1 MPRLRIN
8 GEAGIL
14 LAPAARLNARPSVGG
29 CAGAGRTTVRVAMPH
44 VKLPRLTHTGGHGL
58 ASAANGTEQR
68 PRIIPRPEH
77 NVSRSQ
83 ISKNALKVMYRLRD
97 AGYQAF
103 LVGGG
108 VRDLMLGREPKDFD
122 IATDAHPEDVRRLFR
137 NCRLIG
143 RRFRLAHVFFG
154 RDIVEV
160 ATFRASEDELDADDE
175 SLLLKDEEG
184 RILRDNRYGNVDD
197 DVWRR
202 DFTANSLY
210 YNIADFS
217 IWDYTGGVDDIRAG
231 VLRLIGDPDER
242 YREDPVRLLR
252 AIRFAAKLGF
262 RIEPA
267 TEAPLRLLSSLL
279 ESVPPARLFDEV
291 LKLFLGGHAVP
302 SYELL
307 RRYGHF
313 RQLFPDVDKL
323 LDSDA
328 GEPYRA
334 LLLAALQNTDQRV
347 ADDEPVTPVFLFSVL
362 LWGPVRLRAAQLEQ
376 AGESPVQALLLAAD
390 TVADAQQR
398 HVAVPR
404 RITTPMKEMMVMQ
417 LRLQK
422 TRGRRVLGMLGHPR
436 FRAAYD
442 LLCLRARIGDADPA
456 LAEFWT
462 RLQALD
468 AEARLAEVDPG
479 ARPKKAGEEA
489 EAALPEGAARPRRRR
504 RPRRRK
510 PGDGAG

>member
-1 MPRLRIN
+1 M
-8 GEAGIL
+8 
-14 LAPAARLNARPSVGG
+14 PAAPGKAAMSDLRGRL
-29 CAGAGRTTVRVAMPH
+29 AG
-44 VKLPRLTHTGGHGL
+44 LTHTGGHGL
-58 ASAANGTEQR
+58 ASAATGTETR
-68 PRIIPRPEH
+68 PEIIPRPEH
-77 NVSRSQ
+77 NVSRAQ

-108 VRDLMLGREPKDFD
+108 VRDLLLGREPKDFD
-122 IATDAHPEDVRRLFR
+122 IATDAHPDDVRRLFR

-143 RRFRLAHVFFG
+143 RRFRLAHVYFG

-160 ATFRASEDELDADDE
+160 ATFRASEDLADADNDADNDDE

-184 RILRDNRYGNVDD
+184 RILRDNRYGTIDD

-217 IWDYTGGVDDIRAG
+217 IWDYAGGVDDIRAG
-231 VLRLIGDPDER
+231 VLRLIGEPDAR

-252 AIRFAAKLGF
+252 AVRFAAKLGF
-262 RIEPA
+262 RIETA
-267 TEAPLRLLSSLL
+267 TEEPLRTLAPLL
-279 ESVPPARLFDEV
+279 ESVPPARLFDEI
-291 LKLFLGGHAVP
+291 LKLFLGGYAVP

-307 RRYGHF
+307 RRYGQF
-313 RQLFPDVDKL
+313 GQLFPAVDRL
-323 LDSDA
+323 LDSEA

-334 LLLAALQNTDQRV
+334 LLLESLGNTDQRV
-347 ADDEPVTPVFLFSVL
+347 AADEPVTPVFLFGVL
-362 LWGPVRLRAAQLEQ
+362 LWGPVRQRALHLEDQ
-376 AGESPVQALLLAAD
+376 GESPVQALLLAAD
-390 TVADAQQR
+390 EVVDAQQR
-398 HVAVPR
+398 YVSIPR

-422 TRGRRVLGMLGHPR
+422 TRGRRVLGMLAHPR

-442 LLCLRARIGDADPA
+442 FLCLRARSGDADPA

-462 RLQALD
+462 GLQGMDEDGRSAVVESGGRRAR
-468 AEARLAEVDPG
+468 AEDGESEAPAAGAGPRAEP
-479 ARPKKAGEEA
+479 ASK
-489 EAALPEGAARPRRRR
+489 PRRRR

-510 PGDGAG
+510 PGGGAD

>member
-1 MPRLRIN
+1 LATSAT
-8 GEAGIL
+8 GEA
-14 LAPAARLNARPSVGG
+14 
-29 CAGAGRTTVRVAMPH
+29 
-44 VKLPRLTHTGGHGL
+44 
-58 ASAANGTEQR
+58 QQ

-77 NVSRSQ
+77 NVSRAQ
-83 ISKNALKVMYRLRD
+83 ISQNALKVLYRLRD

-108 VRDLMLGREPKDFD
+108 VRDLLLGREPKDFD
-122 IATDAHPEDVRRLFR
+122 IATDATPEDVRRLFR

-160 ATFRASEDELDADDE
+160 ATFRASEDAFEGNGDGDGDGE
-175 SLLLKDEEG
+175 EDTSLLKDEGG
-184 RILRDNRYGNVDD
+184 RILRDNRYGTIDD
-197 DVWRR
+197 DIWRR

-217 IWDYTGGVDDIRAG
+217 IWDYCGGVEDIRAG
-231 VLRLIGDPDER
+231 VLRLIGEPEAR

-252 AIRFAAKLGF
+252 AARFAAKLGF
-262 RIEPA
+262 RLDPA
-267 TEAPLRLLSSLL
+267 TEAPVRALAPTL
-279 ESVPPARLFDEV
+279 EAVPPARLFDEV
-291 LKLFLGGHAVP
+291 LKLFLGGHSLP

-307 RRYGHF
+307 RRYGLF
-313 RQLFPDVDKL
+313 GQLFPEVNEL
-323 LDSDA
+323 LDSEA

-362 LWGPVRLRAAQLEQ
+362 LWGPVRQRAARLEEQ
-376 AGESPVQALLLAAD
+376 GEMPLQALLLAAD
-390 TVADAQQR
+390 EVVDGQQR
-398 HVAVPR
+398 YVAIPR
-404 RITTPMKEMMVMQ
+404 RITAPMKEMMVMQ

-422 TRGRRVLGMLGHPR
+422 TRGRRVLGLIGQAR

-442 LLCLRARIGDADPA
+442 FLCLRALAGDADPA

-462 RLQALD
+462 DLQAMD
-468 AEARLAEVDPG
+468 APAREAAVDPG
-479 ARPKKAGEEA
+479 GRRSGGRSRPVED
-489 EAALPEGAARPRRRR
+489 GAAESTETATAAEPAEKRRRRR

-510 PGDGAG
+510 PGGGGAGGAGGAG

>member
-1 MPRLRIN
+1 
-8 GEAGIL
+8 
-14 LAPAARLNARPSVGG
+14 LARAA
-29 CAGAGRTTVRVAMPH
+29 T
-44 VKLPRLTHTGGHGL
+44 
-58 ASAANGTEQR
+58 GTETG

-77 NVSRSQ
+77 NVSRAQ
-83 ISKNALKVMYRLRD
+83 ISKNALKVLYRLRD

-108 VRDLMLGREPKDFD
+108 VRDLLLGREPKDFD

-143 RRFRLAHVFFG
+143 RRFRLAHVYFG

-160 ATFRASEDELDADDE
+160 ATFRSSEDELAPDE
-175 SLLLKDEEG
+175 SLLVKDDEG
-184 RILRDNRYGNVDD
+184 RILRDNRYGEIGE

-217 IWDYTGGVDDIRAG
+217 IWDYTGGVEDIRAG
-231 VLRLIGDPDER
+231 VMRLIGEPEDR

-252 AIRFAAKLGF
+252 AVRFAAKLGF
-262 RIEPA
+262 RIE
-267 TEAPLRLLSSLL
+267 SSSESPVRELGFLL

-291 LKLFLGGHAVP
+291 LKLFLGGYAVA

-307 RRYGHF
+307 RHYDHF
-313 RQLFPDVDKL
+313 GQLFPAVDAL
-323 LDSDA
+323 LDSEA

-334 LLLAALQNTDQRV
+334 LLLEALQNTDRRV

-362 LWGPVRLRAAQLEQ
+362 LWGPVCRRAAQLQER
-376 AGESPVQALLLAAD
+376 GESPVQALLLAAD
-390 TVADAQQR
+390 EVGDEQQR
-398 HVAVPR
+398 HVAIPR
-404 RITTPMKEMMVMQ
+404 RITTPMKEMMVLQ

-442 LLCLRARIGDADPA
+442 LLCLRAQVGDADPA

-462 RLQALD
+462 RLQTLD
-468 AEARLAEVDPG
+468 EDARVAEVDPG
-479 ARPKKAGEEA
+479 GRRKSTDKAAAEG
-489 EAALPEGAARPRRRR
+489 EAAPDAERPPRSRRRR

-510 PGDGAG
+510 PTGSTD

>member
-1 MPRLRIN
+1 M
-8 GEAGIL
+8 
-14 LAPAARLNARPSVGG
+14 
-29 CAGAGRTTVRVAMPH
+29 
-44 VKLPRLTHTGGHGL
+44 
-58 ASAANGTEQR
+58 ASAATGTEPG
-68 PRIIPRPEH
+68 PRIIPRPDH
-77 NVSRSQ
+77 NVSRAQ
-83 ISKNALKVMYRLRD
+83 ISQNALKVLYRLRD

-108 VRDLMLGREPKDFD
+108 VRDLLLGREPKDFD

-160 ATFRASEDELDADDE
+160 ATFRASEDDVAAEDE
-175 SLLLKDEEG
+175 SLLVKDDEG
-184 RILRDNRYGNVDD
+184 RILRDNRYGTIDD

-217 IWDYTGGVDDIRAG
+217 IWDYANGVEDIRAG
-231 VLRLIGDPDER
+231 VLRLIGDPDAR

-252 AIRFAAKLGF
+252 AVRFAAKLGF

-267 TEAPLRLLSSLL
+267 TEAPLRTHAGLL

-291 LKLFLGGHAVP
+291 LKLFLGGYAVP

-307 RRYGHF
+307 RRYGQF
-313 RQLFPDVDKL
+313 GQLFPAVDTL

-328 GEPYRA
+328 GGPYRA
-334 LLLAALQNTDQRV
+334 LLLASLANTDRRV
-347 ADDEPVTPVFLFSVL
+347 AADEPVTPVFLFSVF
-362 LWGPVRLRAAQLEQ
+362 LWGPVRKRAAQLEA
-376 AGESPVQALLLAAD
+376 AGESPLQALLLAAD
-390 TVADAQQR
+390 EIVDAQQR
-398 HVAVPR
+398 YVAIPR
-404 RITTPMKEMMVMQ
+404 RITTPMKELMAMQ
-417 LRLQK
+417 LRLQR

-442 LLCLRARIGDADPA
+442 FLCLRAGVGDADPA

-462 RLQALD
+462 GLQKMD
-468 AEARLAEVDPG
+468 EEARPAAVESGGRQP
-479 ARPKKAGEEA
+479 RAGEDAGPASDAGEGQG
-489 EAALPEGAARPRRRR
+489 PEPSAKPRRRR

-510 PGDGAG
+510 PGGGAG

>member
-1 MPRLRIN
+1 
-8 GEAGIL
+8 
-14 LAPAARLNARPSVGG
+14 
-29 CAGAGRTTVRVAMPH
+29 
-44 VKLPRLTHTGGHGL
+44 L
-58 ASAANGTEQR
+58 ASPATGTEVR

-77 NVSRSQ
+77 NVSRAQ
-83 ISKNALKVMYRLRD
+83 ISSNALKVLYRLRD

-108 VRDLMLGREPKDFD
+108 VRDLLLGREPKDFD
-122 IATDAHPEDVRRLFR
+122 IATDARPDDVRRLFR

-160 ATFRASEDELDADDE
+160 ATFRAAEGNAETEVE
-175 SLLLKDEEG
+175 SLLVKDEEG
-184 RILRDNRYGNVDD
+184 RILRDNRYGTIED

-217 IWDYTGGVDDIRAG
+217 IWDFAGGVKDIRGG
-231 VLRLIGDPDER
+231 VLRLIGEPESR

-252 AIRFAAKLGF
+252 AVRFAAKLGF
-262 RIEPA
+262 RIEPG
-267 TEAPLRLLSSLL
+267 TEGPLRRLAGLL
-279 ESVPPARLFDEV
+279 ESVPPARLFEEM

-302 SYELL
+302 SYDLL

-313 RQLFPDVDKL
+313 GQLFPAVDRL
-323 LDSDA
+323 LDSES

-334 LLLAALQNTDQRV
+334 LLLEALANTDQRV
-347 ADDEPVTPVFLFSVL
+347 AADEPVTAVFLFGVL
-362 LWGPVRLRAAQLEQ
+362 LWGPVRGRAAHLEE
-376 AGESPVQALLLAAD
+376 AGESPIQAMLLAAD
-390 TVADAQQR
+390 EVVDAQLR
-398 HVAVPR
+398 RVSIPR

-417 LRLQK
+417 LRLQR
-422 TRGRRVLGMLGHPR
+422 TRGRRVLSMLGHPR

-442 LLCLRARIGDADPA
+442 FLVLRARAGDADPK
-456 LAEFWT
+456 LAAFWSE
-462 RLQALD
+462 LQNVDED
-468 AEARLAEVDPG
+468 ARAAMVESGPRMARA
-479 ARPKKAGEEA
+479 AGTPDEPA
-489 EAALPEGAARPRRRR
+489 GVRASPRRRR

-510 PGDGAG
+510 PGGAG

>member
-1 MPRLRIN
+1 MAAPR
-8 GEAGIL
+8 G
-14 LAPAARLNARPSVGG
+14 V
-29 CAGAGRTTVRVAMPH
+29 AGRMVEFRA
-44 VKLPRLTHTGGHGL
+44 KSYRRNGL
-58 ASAANGTEQR
+58 ASAATGTDIR

-77 NVSRSQ
+77 NVSRAQ
-83 ISKNALKVMYRLRD
+83 ISNNALKVLYRLRD

-108 VRDLMLGREPKDFD
+108 VRDLLLGREPKDFD

-143 RRFRLAHVFFG
+143 RRFRLAHVYFG

-160 ATFRASEDELDADDE
+160 ATFRAADDAGDADAE
-175 SLLLKDEEG
+175 SLLVKDEEG
-184 RILRDNRYGNVDD
+184 RILRDNRYGTIED

-210 YNIADFS
+210 YNIADYS
-217 IWDYTGGVDDIRAG
+217 IWDYAGGVDDIRSG
-231 VLRLIGDPDER
+231 VLRLLGEPEAR

-252 AIRFAAKLGF
+252 AVRFAAKLGF

-267 TEAPLRLLSSLL
+267 TEEPLRRLSGLL
-279 ESVPPARLFDEV
+279 EVVPPARLFEEM

-307 RRYGHF
+307 RRYGQF
-313 RQLFPDVDKL
+313 GQLFPAVDAL

-328 GEPYRA
+328 GQPYRA
-334 LLLAALQNTDQRV
+334 LLLETLSNTDQRV
-347 ADDEPVTPVFLFSVL
+347 AEDEPVTAVFLFGVL
-362 LWGPVRLRAAQLEQ
+362 LWGPVRQRAARFEEG
-376 AGESPVQALLLAAD
+376 GESTAHALLLAAD
-390 TVADAQQR
+390 EVVDAQLR
-398 HVAVPR
+398 RVSIPR
-404 RITTPMKEMMVMQ
+404 RITTPMKEMMLMQ

-422 TRGRRVLGMLGHPR
+422 TRGRRVLSMLGHPR

-442 LLCLRARIGDADPA
+442 FLVLRARAGDADPE
-456 LAEFWT
+456 LAAFWSS
-462 RLQALD
+462 LQEHD
-468 AEARLAEVDPG
+468 EDGRLAMLESGP
-479 ARPKKAGEEA
+479 RPIRTGTPAPAAGDAA
-489 EAALPEGAARPRRRR
+489 ERMKPRRRR

-510 PGDGAG
+510 PGGDG

>member
-1 MPRLRIN
+1 MSRARI
-8 GEAGIL
+8 
-14 LAPAARLNARPSVGG
+14 
-29 CAGAGRTTVRVAMPH
+29 
-44 VKLPRLTHTGGHGL
+44 
-58 ASAANGTEQR
+58 
-68 PRIIPRPEH
+68 
-77 NVSRSQ
+77 SQ
-83 ISKNALKVMYRLRD
+83 NALKVLYRLRD

-108 VRDLMLGREPKDFD
+108 VRDLLLGREPKDFD
-122 IATDAHPEDVRRLFR
+122 IATDARPDDVRRLFR

-143 RRFRLAHVFFG
+143 RRFRLAHVYFG

-160 ATFRASEDELDADDE
+160 ATFRASEDDAEAGDE
-175 SLLLKDEEG
+175 TLLLKDEDG
-184 RILRDNRYGNVDD
+184 RILRDNRYGTIDD

-217 IWDYTGGVDDIRAG
+217 IWDYTGGVNDIRAG
-231 VLRLIGDPDER
+231 VLRLIGEPEAR

-252 AIRFAAKLGF
+252 AVRFAAKLGF

-267 TEAPLRLLSSLL
+267 TEVPLRALAASL
-279 ESVPPARLFDEV
+279 ESVPPARLFDEI

-313 RQLFPDVDKL
+313 RQLFPVVDAL
-323 LDSDA
+323 LDSEA
-328 GEPYRA
+328 GGAYRA
-334 LLLAALQNTDQRV
+334 LLLEALANTDERV
-347 ADDEPVTPVFLFSVL
+347 AADEPVTPVFLFAVL
-362 LWGPVRLRAAQLEQ
+362 LWGPVRQHAARLEE
-376 AGESPVQALLLAAD
+376 AGETPVQAMLLAAD
-390 TVADAQQR
+390 EIVDAQQR
-398 HVAVPR
+398 HVAIPR

-422 TRGRRVLGMLGHPR
+422 TRGRRVLSVLGHPR

-442 LLCLRARIGDADPA
+442 LLLLRARIGDADPG

-462 RLQALD
+462 GLQGMDDDSRAAAVQPGGRKGHGSGRPAPGPGTATAATD
-468 AEARLAEVDPG
+468 GPG
-479 ARPKKAGEEA
+479 AAK
-489 EAALPEGAARPRRRR
+489 PRRRR

-510 PGDGAG
+510 PGGGSD

>member
-1 MPRLRIN
+1 
-8 GEAGIL
+8 
-14 LAPAARLNARPSVGG
+14 
-29 CAGAGRTTVRVAMPH
+29 
-44 VKLPRLTHTGGHGL
+44 L
-58 ASAANGTEQR
+58 ASSAPGRETQ

-83 ISKNALKVMYRLRD
+83 ISKNALKVLYRLRD

-108 VRDLMLGREPKDFD
+108 VRDLLLGREPKDFD

-143 RRFRLAHVFFG
+143 RRFRLAHVYFG

-160 ATFRASEDELDADDE
+160 ATFRASEDPDDDLDGDDE
-175 SLLLKDEEG
+175 ALLVKDEDG
-184 RILRDNRYGNVDD
+184 RILRDNRYGSIEDD
-197 DVWRR
+197 IWRR
-202 DFTANSLY
+202 DLTANALY

-217 IWDYTGGVDDIRAG
+217 IWDYAGGVDDIRAG
-231 VLRLIGDPDER
+231 VLRLIGDPEAR

-252 AIRFAAKLGF
+252 TVRFAAKLGF

-267 TEAPLRLLSSLL
+267 TEALLRPLAKSL
-279 ESVPPARLFDEV
+279 ETVPPARLFDEV
-291 LKLFLGGHAVP
+291 LKLFLSGHAVA

-307 RRYGHF
+307 RRYGQF
-313 RQLFPDVDKL
+313 AQLFPAVDAL

-328 GEPYRA
+328 GEPYR
-334 LLLAALQNTDQRV
+334 LLLLEALQNTDQRV

-362 LWGPVRLRAAQLEQ
+362 LWGPVSRLAARFEER
-376 AGESPVQALLLAAD
+376 GESPVQALLLAAD
-390 TVADAQQR
+390 DVADSQQR
-398 HVAVPR
+398 HVAIPR
-404 RITTPMKEMMVMQ
+404 RITTPMKELMVMQ

-422 TRGRRVLGMLGHPR
+422 TRGRRVLGLLGQAR

-442 LLCLRARIGDADPA
+442 FLCLRARAGDADPA
-456 LAEFWT
+456 LAKFWT
-462 RLQALD
+462 DLQAMDED
-468 AEARLAEVDPG
+468 ARAAAVGADGRRGTKRSGGPAREETTAPVD
-479 ARPKKAGEEA
+479 
-489 EAALPEGAARPRRRR
+489 GAARVEVGATAESPDKPRRRRR

-510 PGDGAG
+510 PGGTGAG

>member
-1 MPRLRIN
+1 
-8 GEAGIL
+8 
-14 LAPAARLNARPSVGG
+14 
-29 CAGAGRTTVRVAMPH
+29 
-44 VKLPRLTHTGGHGL
+44 
-58 ASAANGTEQR
+58 
-68 PRIIPRPEH
+68 
-77 NVSRSQ
+77 VSRAQ
-83 ISKNALKVMYRLRD
+83 ISQNALKVLYRLRD

-108 VRDLMLGREPKDFD
+108 VRDLLLGREPKDFD
-122 IATDAHPEDVRRLFR
+122 IATDAHPDDVRRLFR

-143 RRFRLAHVFFG
+143 RRFRLAHVYFG

-160 ATFRASEDELDADDE
+160 ATFRASEDDFDVADDDE
-175 SLLLKDEEG
+175 SLLVKDEAG
-184 RILRDNRYGNVDD
+184 RILRDNRYGTIDD

-217 IWDYTGGVDDIRAG
+217 IWDYAGGVDDIRAG
-231 VLRLIGDPDER
+231 VLRLIGEPGDR

-252 AIRFAAKLGF
+252 AVRFAAKLGF

-267 TEAPLRLLSSLL
+267 TEAPLRMLASSLDA
-279 ESVPPARLFDEV
+279 VPPARLFDEV
-291 LKLFLGGHAVP
+291 LKLFLGGYAVP

-313 RQLFPDVDKL
+313 RQMFPAVDAL

-334 LLLAALQNTDQRV
+334 LLLESLANTDQRV
-347 ADDEPVTPVFLFSVL
+347 AADEPVTPVFLFCVL
-362 LWGPVRLRAAQLEQ
+362 LWGPVRQRAAQLEE
-376 AGESPVQALLLAAD
+376 AGESPIQAFLLAAD
-390 TVADAQQR
+390 EVGDAQQR
-398 HVAVPR
+398 HVAIPR

-422 TRGRRVLGMLGHPR
+422 TRGRRVLGMLSHPR

-442 LLCLRARIGDADPA
+442 FLCLRARIGDADPA

-462 RLQALD
+462 GLQEMDEGTRSA
-468 AEARLAEVDPG
+468 AVEPG
-479 ARPKKAGEEA
+479 SRRARP
-489 EAALPEGAARPRRRR
+489 AAAMDRAEGADVVADTGAEPASKARRRR

-510 PGDGAG
+510 PGGGAG

>member
-1 MPRLRIN
+1 
-8 GEAGIL
+8 
-14 LAPAARLNARPSVGG
+14 
-29 CAGAGRTTVRVAMPH
+29 
-44 VKLPRLTHTGGHGL
+44 L
-58 ASAANGTEQR
+58 ASTASGTETQ

-77 NVSRSQ
+77 NVSRAHISQ
-83 ISKNALKVMYRLRD
+83 NALKVLYRLRD

-108 VRDLMLGREPKDFD
+108 VRDLLLGREPKDFD
-122 IATDAHPEDVRRLFR
+122 IATDARPDDVRRLFR

-143 RRFRLAHVFFG
+143 RRFRLAHVYFG

-160 ATFRASEDELDADDE
+160 ATFRASEDDVDADDE
-175 SLLLKDEEG
+175 ALLLKDEDG
-184 RILRDNRYGNVDD
+184 RILRDNRYGTIDD

-231 VLRLIGDPDER
+231 VLRLIGDPEAR

-252 AIRFAAKLGF
+252 AVRFAAKLGF

-267 TEAPLRLLSSLL
+267 TEAPLRPLAASL
-279 ESVPPARLFDEV
+279 EAVPPARLFEEI
-291 LKLFLGGHAVP
+291 LKLFLGGHALP
-302 SYELL
+302 SYEFL

-313 RQLFPDVDKL
+313 QQLFPAVDRL
-323 LDSDA
+323 LDSEA

-334 LLLAALQNTDQRV
+334 LLLEALANTDQRV
-347 ADDEPVTPVFLFSVL
+347 AADEPVTPVFLFAVL
-362 LWGPVRLRAAQLEQ
+362 LWGPVCQRAARLEDG
-376 AGESPVQALLLAAD
+376 GESQVQALLLAAD
-390 TVADAQQR
+390 EIVDEQQR
-398 HVAVPR
+398 HVAIPR

-442 LLCLRARIGDADPA
+442 LLVLRARIGDADPE
-456 LAEFWT
+456 LAAFWT
-462 RLQALD
+462 GLQGMDEESRTA
-468 AEARLAEVDPG
+468 AVGAGGRG
-479 ARPKKAGEEA
+479 ARAADSEASGQGATAAGTDGEPVA
-489 EAALPEGAARPRRRR
+489 KPRRRR

-510 PGDGAG
+510 PGGGAG